1 MHEFPFRSTQGL
13 IMKPVRLLCFGILL
27 TGLAFVMPSS
37 TRAQK
42 ASEESDAF
50 FKSPKVTRVDI
61 EIGDKEME
69 SLRREQRKYVKAT
82 IKVDGQVVGR
92 DVGIH
97 LKGAAGSLRAID
109 DKPGLTINMDKFV
122 DGQRFHGMDKWHL
135 SNSVQDPS
143 YISEYICGEL
153 FRAAGV
159 PASRVSF
166 AIVTING
173 KKKGMYYL
181 KEGYDNF
188 FLKRHFGGDEGN
200 FYDGGFLR
208 DLDQPLQLV
217 SGKDDVKE
225 HKDLKALVAA
235 AREPDVNTRYQKMEK
250 LLEMDK
256 FLAFCALEAIA
267 WDWDGYPINRNNY
280 RLYHNPKTDKI
291 TFIPSGMDQMFGDP
305 RGPILPGFNG
315 LVARAVIETPQGR
328 KLYYEKMDE
337 IMKKVFNVEQLLKK
351 LDELE
356 AVVQPA
362 LESVDAGQGKNYKG
376 QVNRLRDA
384 FKVRQKTVEEQL
396 SKIKK

>member
-1 MHEFPFRSTQGL
+1 MHEFPSRSTQGL
-13 IMKPVRLLCFGILL
+13 IMKLMRLLCFGILL

-82 IKVDGQVVGR
+82 IKVEGQVVGR

>member
-1 MHEFPFRSTQGL
+1 
-13 IMKPVRLLCFGILL
+13 MKLMRLLCFGILL

-82 IKVDGQVVGR
+82 IKVEGQVVGR

>member
-1 MHEFPFRSTQGL
+1 
-13 IMKPVRLLCFGILL
+13 MKPVRLLCFGILL

-82 IKVDGQVVGR
+82 IKVEGQVVGR

>member
-1 MHEFPFRSTQGL
+1 
-13 IMKPVRLLCFGILL
+13 MKPMRLLCFGILL

>member
-1 MHEFPFRSTQGL
+1 
-13 IMKPVRLLCFGILL
+13 MKPVRLLCFGILL